1 MSRISSIIQNPL
13 QLRASVLGALTGSA
27 LILVAV
33 FSSRGPLM
41 FVPYAAMFCALAP
54 LLARYRSETFLSRT
68 GAAFGAFLVATVISY
83 LYIRVFANP
92 GVPSIS
98 VIGLVRFALVVGSGA
113 LLAAAVAFVT
123 GGDDQKRVG
132 SAA

>member
-1 MSRISSIIQNPL
+1 MSRISSIILNPL

-83 LYIRVFANP
+83 LYIRLFANP

>member
-98 VIGLVRFALVVGSGA
+98 VIGLVRFTLVVGSGA

>member
-1 MSRISSIIQNPL
+1 MSRLSSIIQNPL

-68 GAAFGAFLVATVISY
+68 GAAFGAFLVATAISY
-83 LYIRVFANP
+83 LYIRLFANP

>member
-1 MSRISSIIQNPL
+1 
-13 QLRASVLGALTGSA
+13 
-27 LILVAV
+27 
-33 FSSRGPLM
+33 M

-83 LYIRVFANP
+83 LYIRLFANP

>member
-1 MSRISSIIQNPL
+1 MSRISSIFQNPL
-13 QLRASVLGALTGSA
+13 QLRALVLGAVTGSA
-27 LILVAV
+27 LVLVAV

-41 FVPYAAMFCALAP
+41 FVPYAAMFSALAP
-54 LLARYRSETFLSRT
+54 LLARYRSESFLSRT
-68 GAAFGAFLVATVISY
+68 GAAFGAFLVATMISY
-83 LYIRVFANP
+83 LYIRLVANP

-98 VIGLVRFALVVGSGA
+98 IVGLARFALVVGSGA

>member
-1 MSRISSIIQNPL
+1 VSRISSIFQNPL
-13 QLRASVLGALTGSA
+13 QLRALVLGAVTGSA
-27 LILVAV
+27 LVLIAA

-41 FVPYAAMFCALAP
+41 FVPYAAMFSALAP
-54 LLARYRSETFLSRT
+54 LLARYRSESFSSRT
-68 GAAFGAFLVATVISY
+68 GAAFGAFLVATMISY
-83 LYIRVFANP
+83 LYIRLVANP

-98 VIGLVRFALVVGSGA
+98 SVGLARFALVVGSGA

>member
-1 MSRISSIIQNPL
+1 MSRLSSIIQNPL

-98 VIGLVRFALVVGSGA
+98 VIGLVRFTLVVGSGA

>member
-83 LYIRVFANP
+83 LYIRLFANP
-92 GVPSIS
+92 GVPGIS

>member
-13 QLRASVLGALTGSA
+13 QLRASVRGALTGSA

-68 GAAFGAFLVATVISY
+68 GAAFGAFLVATAISY

-98 VIGLVRFALVVGSGA
+98 VIGLVRFTLVVGSGA

>member
-1 MSRISSIIQNPL
+1 VSRLSSIIQNPL

-83 LYIRVFANP
+83 LYIRLFANP

-98 VIGLVRFALVVGSGA
+98 VIGLVRFTLVVGSGA

>member
-1 MSRISSIIQNPL
+1 LRNPL
-13 QLRASVLGALTGSA
+13 QHRAWILGALTGAA
-27 LILVAV
+27 LVLVAV
-33 FSSRGPLM
+33 FSTRGPLM

-54 LLARYRSETFLSRT
+54 LLARYRSEPFVTRT
-68 GAAFGAFLVATVISY
+68 GAAFGAFLVATLISY
-83 LYIRVFANP
+83 LYIRRFANP
-92 GVPSIS
+92 GVPTIS
-98 VIGLVRFALVVGSGA
+98 LIGLARLVLVLGSGA

>member
-83 LYIRVFANP
+83 LYIRLFANP

-98 VIGLVRFALVVGSGA
+98 VIGLVRFTLVVGSGA

>member
-1 MSRISSIIQNPL
+1 
-13 QLRASVLGALTGSA
+13 
-27 LILVAV
+27 
-33 FSSRGPLM
+33 M

-68 GAAFGAFLVATVISY
+68 GAAFGAFLVATAISY
-83 LYIRVFANP
+83 LYIRLFANP

>member
-1 MSRISSIIQNPL
+1 MSRLSSIIQNPL

>member
-1 MSRISSIIQNPL
+1 MSRISSIFQNPL
-13 QLRASVLGALTGSA
+13 HLRTLVLGALTGSA
-27 LILVAV
+27 LVLVAV

-68 GAAFGAFLVATVISY
+68 GAAFEAFLVATLVSY
-83 LYIRVFANP
+83 LYVRLFANP

-98 VIGLVRFALVVGSGA
+98 VIGLARFALVVGSGA
-113 LLAAAVAFVT
+113 VLATAVAFVT
-123 GGDDQKRVG
+123 SGDDQNGVG

>member
-1 MSRISSIIQNPL
+1 MSRISSIILNPL

-41 FVPYAAMFCALAP
+41 FVPYAARFCALAP

-83 LYIRVFANP
+83 LYIRLFANP

-98 VIGLVRFALVVGSGA
+98 VIGLVRFTLVVGSGA

>member
-41 FVPYAAMFCALAP
+41 FVPYAAMFCPLAP

-83 LYIRVFANP
+83 LYIRLFANP

>member
-1 MSRISSIIQNPL
+1 MSRLSSIIQNPL

-83 LYIRVFANP
+83 LYIRLFANP